1 MNSFRFKVA
10 DKIWDDVWA
19 QTREQVGHFDWVVV
33 WQTMIEEIDTSVLSD
48 VLGQVEEN
56 GQ

>member
-56 GQ
+56 G